1 MFRWLFLN
9 ETALT
14 PAEHAA
20 WKISALRI
28 ILVSSFLL
36 EASIAIHS
44 ATDAAAQGFYRVI
57 GVVAL
62 LYGLKSSA
70 LLASRRSVKLGASLL
85 IANVYAT
92 AAVVVLAVQDPSVA
106 RSGFILAYITPI
118 LARVFFGT
126 RLALVLM
133 LLNSAGCLIALSDV
147 SIPHLIEL
155 KTSTQYA
162 PQYIHAVLFLF
173 MNVCM
178 PLAVFRVLNAFDLSL
193 ARYRDA
199 SDALSVSYTQYQEIF
214 ENAGT
219 ALLLTDAFGQ
229 ILQANRQA
237 NSLLGRDPQND
248 DELALFNWLSLEDSV
263 RIHPGE
269 VDDEGQLRLSAYRTR
284 DGKMVALDNISQT
297 SADHYIVALRDVSN
311 LHSMQHELKLSQE
324 RQDYLSNHDAL
335 TDLPNRGMLKQ
346 YLQALLINPDPAQ
359 LNVTAVVS
367 FRLNSIRHA
376 NQQYG
381 AQTGDV
387 LLRRFADELTQVL
400 PKNCFCARLR
410 SIVFSFVVDHLRTPQ
425 DVIQFVDQ
433 VRQRLPTEVEL
444 NGEILLVQFSA
455 GIAIVRPED
464 DDPDDV
470 LRRSEVALDTA
481 RRSNDQSVT
490 LFDEDDALQILRGVE
505 IEVGIV
511 NGLRQNDFYMMYQP
525 KVTHDGTVV
534 GVEALLRWKSPT
546 LGKVSPAEFVPIA
559 ERSGLIQQISE
570 FVLQQACAQVR
581 SWLDEFGESPVIAL
595 NLAASDIAQPG
606 LLALIAK
613 TCQDYDVQ
621 PQYLEFEITETG
633 LSANEALSIQHL
645 HALKNHGYRI
655 AIDDFGTGYSS
666 LSKLSHFPAH
676 TVKIDRSFV
685 AQIGY
690 NRKSEMIIKAIVSL
704 AKILACTTVA
714 EGVENESQELFLK
727 EVGCDLFQG
736 YYYHRPLDIQHMNTL
751 LRASHFKANQLGQ
764 VA

>member
-9 ETALT
+9 ESALT

-28 ILVSSFLL
+28 ILASSFIL
-36 EASIAIHS
+36 ESWIAVHS
-44 ATDAAAQGFYRVI
+44 SFNAAAQGTYRVLYL
-57 GVVAL
+57 VAFFYAVKAL
-62 LYGLKSSA
+62 ALYFSS
-70 LLASRRSVKLGASLL
+70 RSLRISAGLL

-92 AAVVVLAVQDPSVA
+92 AFVIVSTIQDPA
-106 RSGFILAYITPI
+106 LAKLGYVFTYASPI

-126 RLALVLM
+126 KLALLLM
-133 LLNSAGCLIALSDV
+133 LLNALTFFFALSDV
-147 SIPHLIEL
+147 PAPHFIDLQVNL
-155 KTSTQYA
+155 RYA
-162 PQYIHAVLFLF
+162 PQYIHALLFLF
-173 MNVCM
+173 LNICL
-178 PLAVFRVLNAFDLSL
+178 PLAVFRVLYAFDASL
-193 ARYRDA
+193 GRFRDA
-199 SDALSVSYTQYQEIF
+199 SDALNVSYTQYQEIF

-229 ILQANRQA
+229 ILQANYQA
-237 NSLLGRDPQND
+237 NLLLGRDPQND
-248 DELALFNWLSLEDSV
+248 HELALFNWLSIEDSV
-263 RIHPGE
+263 RLKSSVH
-269 VDDEGQLRLSAYRTR
+269 DDEANVRLSAYRTR
-284 DGKMVALDNISQT
+284 DGKMVAMDNISQT

-311 LHSMQHELKLSQE
+311 LHHMHHALQLSQE
-324 RQDYLSNHDAL
+324 REDYLSNHDAL
-335 TDLPNRGMLKQ
+335 TNLPNRGMLRQ
-346 YLQALLINPDPAQ
+346 YLQTLLLDPDPAQ

-425 DVIQFVDQ
+425 DVILFVDQ
-433 VRQRLPTEVEL
+433 VRQGLPKEVEL
-444 NGEILLVQFSA
+444 NGEKLLVQFSA

-464 DDPDDV
+464 DEPDEV

-490 LFDEDDALQILRGVE
+490 LFDEDDALQILRNVE

-511 NGLRQNDFYMMYQP
+511 NGFKQNEFFLLYQP
-525 KVTHDGTVV
+525 KVAHDGTVM
-534 GVEALLRWKSPT
+534 GVEALLRWKSQS

-559 ERSGLIQQISE
+559 ERSGLIQQISQ
-570 FVLQQACAQVR
+570 FVLEQACQQVR
-581 SWLDEFGESPVIAL
+581 CWLDEFNHSPVIAL
-595 NLAASDIAQPG
+595 NLSASDLTQPG
-606 LLALIAK
+606 LLELIAK
-613 TCQDYDVQ
+613 TCQHYRVE

-736 YYYHRPLDIQHMNTL
+736 FYYHRPLDIYSMNIL
-751 LRASHFKANQLGQ
+751 LRASHLKINQLLQ
-764 VA
+764 AS

>member
-9 ETALT
+9 ESALT

-28 ILVSSFLL
+28 ILLSSFIL
-36 EASIAIHS
+36 EGWIAIHS
-44 ATDAAAQGFYRVI
+44 SITAAVQGAYRLLWVVSFFYAVKML
-57 GVVAL
+57 AL
-62 LYGLKSSA
+62 YFSS
-70 LLASRRSVKLGASLL
+70 RSVKVGAGLL
-85 IANVYAT
+85 IANVYGSAIFIVCT
-92 AAVVVLAVQDPSVA
+92 VQDPA
-106 RSGFILAYITPI
+106 LAKLGYVFAYASPI

-126 RLALVLM
+126 RLALCLM
-133 LLNSAGCLIALSDV
+133 FVNTLTFLFFLFGAPV
-147 SIPHLIEL
+147 PHLVNL
-155 KTSTQYA
+155 QVTLAYA
-162 PQYIHAVLFLF
+162 PQYIHALLFLF
-173 MNVCM
+173 LNICL
-178 PLAVFRVLNAFDLSL
+178 PLAVFRVLYAFDVSL
-193 ARYRDA
+193 GRFRDA
-199 SDALSVSYTQYQEIF
+199 SDALTVSYTQYQEIF

-229 ILQANRQA
+229 ILQANHQA
-237 NSLLGRDPQND
+237 NMLLGRDPKND
-248 DELALFNWLSLEDSV
+248 PELALFNWLSIEDSV
-263 RIHPGE
+263 RFKSSE
-269 VDDEGQLRLSAYRTR
+269 SDDNGNLRLSAYRTR

-297 SADHYIVALRDVSN
+297 SSDHYIVALRDVSN
-311 LHSMQHELKLSQE
+311 LHNMHHALQLSQE
-324 RQDYLSNHDAL
+324 REDYLSNHDAL
-335 TDLPNRGMLKQ
+335 TDLPNRGMLRQ
-346 YLQALLINPDPAQ
+346 YLQALLVNPDPAQ

-410 SIVFSFVVDHLRTPQ
+410 SIVFSFVVDHLRSPQ

-433 VRQRLPTEVEL
+433 VRQSMPNEVEL
-444 NGEILLVQFSA
+444 NDEKLLIQFSA
-455 GIAIVRPED
+455 GIAIIRSED
-464 DDPDDV
+464 SDPDDV
-470 LRRSEVALDTA
+470 IRRSEVALDSA
-481 RRSNDQSVT
+481 RRSNDQRVT
-490 LFDEDDALQILRGVE
+490 LFDEDDAQQILRHVE

-511 NGLRQNDFYMMYQP
+511 NGLRQHEFYLLYQP
-525 KVTHDGTVV
+525 KVAHDGSIA
-534 GVEALLRWKSPT
+534 GVEALLRWKSQN

-559 ERSGLIQQISE
+559 ERSGLIHQVSHFVLDQACQQI
-570 FVLQQACAQVR
+570 R

-606 LLALIAK
+606 LLELIDK
-613 TCQDYDVQ
+613 TCQRYQVK
-621 PQYLEFEITETG
+621 PEYLEFEITETG

-645 HALKNHGYRI
+645 HSLKNHGYRI

-685 AQIGY
+685 AQISY

-736 YYYHRPLDIQHMNTL
+736 FYYHRPLDTHNMTTL
-751 LRASHFKANQLGQ
+751 LRASYPKSKQIRR
-764 VA
+764 VS

>member
-9 ETALT
+9 ESALT

-28 ILVSSFLL
+28 ILVSSFFL
-36 EASIAIHS
+36 EGWIAVHS
-44 ATDAAAQGFYRVI
+44 ALNSAAQGAYRVLWI
-57 GVVAL
+57 VAG
-62 LYGLKSSA
+62 LYGLKSLA
-70 LLASRRSVKLGASLL
+70 LLVSRRSLKLGASLL
-85 IANVYAT
+85 IANLYAI
-92 AAVVVLAVQDPSVA
+92 AIVVATTVPDPSLARLAYVLAYV
-106 RSGFILAYITPI
+106 TPI
-118 LARVFFGT
+118 LARVFFDT
-126 RLALVLM
+126 RLALVFM
-133 LLNSAGCLIALSDV
+133 LLNTIGCFLVLAEV
-147 SIPHLIEL
+147 PVPHLIDL
-155 KTSTQYA
+155 HIAMPYA
-162 PQYIHAVLFLF
+162 PQYIHALLFLF
-173 MNVCM
+173 INVCI
-178 PLAVFRVLNAFDLSL
+178 PLAVFRILNAFDLSL
-193 ARYRDA
+193 ARFRDA
-199 SDALSVSYTQYQEIF
+199 SDALKISYIQYQEIF

-219 ALLLTDAFGQ
+219 ALLLTDAYGQ

-237 NSLLGRDPQND
+237 NLLLGRDPEND
-248 DELALFNWLSLEDSV
+248 DELALFNWLSIDDSV
-263 RIHPGE
+263 RIAPGE
-269 VDDEGQLRLSAYRTR
+269 ADDEGQLRLSAYRTR

-311 LHSMQHELKLSQE
+311 LHSMQHALKLSQE

-335 TDLPNRGMLKQ
+335 TDLPNRGMLKH
-346 YLQALLINPDPAQ
+346 YLQALLLNPDPAQ

-433 VRQRLPTEVEL
+433 VRQGLPTEVEL
-444 NGEILLVQFSA
+444 NGETLLVQFSA

-464 DDPDDV
+464 VEPDDV

-511 NGLRQNDFYMMYQP
+511 NGLKQNDFYMMYQP
-525 KVTHDGTVV
+525 KVTHDGAVL

-570 FVLQQACAQVR
+570 FVLQQACRQVR

-606 LLALIAK
+606 LLDLIAK
-613 TCQDYDVQ
+613 TCHNYRVE

-736 YYYHRPLDIQHMNTL
+736 YYYHRPLNIHAMNTL
-751 LRASHFKANQLGQ
+751 LRASHLKAKQLLQ
-764 VA
+764 VS